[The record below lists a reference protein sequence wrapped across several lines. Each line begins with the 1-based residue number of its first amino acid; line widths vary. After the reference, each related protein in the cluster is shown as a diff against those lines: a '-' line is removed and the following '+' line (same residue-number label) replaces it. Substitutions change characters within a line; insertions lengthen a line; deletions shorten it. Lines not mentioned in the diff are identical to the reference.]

1 MKGFLWELP
10 ETEEA
15 QEWARLGQTEEVQ
28 ALMRLIAHQ
37 RQVLL
42 ESLAIEENDHLRTWL
57 QGQCAALDEIQAMP
71 QECAA
76 SLTRANREETEDD
89 GPGRVREWLR
99 QRIEQFRGV

>member
-15 QEWARLGQTEEVQ
+15 QEWARLGQTPEVQ
-28 ALMRLIAHQ
+28 ALMRLIAYQ
-37 RQVLL
+37 RQMLL
-42 ESLAIEENDHLRTWL
+42 EALAIEQDNDMRTWL
-57 QGQCAALDEIQAMP
+57 QGQCAALEEIQAMP

-76 SLTRANREETEDD
+76 SITRAEREETDDD

-99 QRIEQFRGV
+99 QRIGQFRGV